1 MDEQRAKA
9 QALRRMIKRGV
20 YLLLFLILIGALVI
34 ASLPKPV
41 SVERA
46 QVVRGGMRVTVD
58 EDGQARVKDRY
69 VVSAPIFGSLARI
82 EYESGDAV
90 NQGQVLA
97 RIEPV
102 QPALLDTRA
111 RISAEARLAQTLA
124 AQQQASAQIERA
136 QTTLE
141 LAKSELVRAKQLFER
156 EAGSRQALE
165 QAENNE
171 RRALAEL
178 SSLRFATRVAKF
190 EVEMARAAIERLPGE
205 ASSRRRESKGKPLSP
220 AQLNIPSPVSGR
232 VLKVFHK
239 SEGVVQAG
247 AQLLEVGDPEAL
259 EVVVDVLTSDAA
271 RITSG
276 APVTLDRW
284 GGPAV
289 QGRVRRVESSAFTRL
304 SALGVEE
311 QRVNVLI
318 DLTSPQK
325 EWAALGDGY
334 RVEAHIVV
342 WEGAQVVQV
351 PASTVFRHGDGWA
364 LFRIEGNIARIT
376 PVSLGQR
383 TMRDVQIESGLSG
396 GETIIVHPS
405 DKVSDGVKVAS
416 Q

>member
-9 QALRRMIKRGV
+9 QSLRRFIKRAV
-20 YLLLFLILIGALVI
+20 YLLLSLALLGALVV

-41 SVERA
+41 SVETA
-46 QVVRGGMRVTVD
+46 IASRGSMRVTVD

-90 NQGQVLA
+90 TQGQVLA

-111 RISAEARLAQTLA
+111 RASAEARLAQTLA
-124 AQQQASAQIERA
+124 SQQQAGSQIERA

-141 LAKSELVRAKQLFER
+141 LARSELARAKQLFAS

-171 RRALAEL
+171 RRALTEL

-205 ASSRRRESKGKPLSP
+205 GGSRRRESKNKPLAST
-220 AQLNIPSPVSGR
+220 QLIVPSPVAGR

-247 AQLLEVGDPEAL
+247 AQILEVGDPEAL

-271 RITSG
+271 RIPTG
-276 APVTLDRW
+276 ALVTLDRW
-284 GGPAV
+284 GGPTV

-342 WEGAQVVQV
+342 WEGAQIVQV

-364 LFRIEGNIARIT
+364 LFRLDGGVARIT
-376 PVSLGQR
+376 PVTLGQR
-383 TMRDVQIESGLSG
+383 TMRDVQIEGGLTG

-405 DKVSDGVKVAS
+405 DKVSDGVKVAVK
-416 Q
+416 

>member
-9 QALRRMIKRGV
+9 KSTRRWIKRGV
-20 YLLLFLILIGALVI
+20 YFLLFAGLLAALVI

-41 SVERA
+41 SVETAR
-46 QVVRGGMRVTVD
+46 VVRGPLRVTVD

-69 VVSAPIFGSLARI
+69 VVSAPIFGSMARI
-82 EYESGDAV
+82 EYDSGDAV
-90 NQGQVLA
+90 TQGQVLA

-111 RISAEARLAQTLA
+111 RASAEARLAQTLA

-136 QTTLE
+136 QTTLDMARSD
-141 LAKSELVRAKQLFER
+141 LTRTKQLFDR

-165 QAENNE
+165 QAETNE

-205 ASSRRRESKGKPLSP
+205 PAGRRRESKGKTPPLT
-220 AQLNIPSPVSGR
+220 QLAVPSPVAGR
-232 VLKVFHK
+232 VLKVIHK

-247 AQLLEVGDPEAL
+247 SQLLEVGDPAAL

-271 RITSG
+271 RISAG
-276 APVTLDRW
+276 AAVTLDRW
-284 GGPAV
+284 GGPVV

-342 WEGAQVVQV
+342 WEGSQVVQV

-364 LFRIEGNIARIT
+364 LFRIVGGIARLT
-376 PVSLGQR
+376 PVTLGQR
-383 TMRDVQIESGLSG
+383 TMRDVQVETGLSG
-396 GETIIVHPS
+396 DETIIVHPS
-405 DKVSDGVKVAS
+405 DKVTEGVKVTA

>member
-9 QALRRMIKRGV
+9 QSLRRWIKRGV
-20 YLLLFLILIGALVI
+20 YLVLFLALLGALVI

-41 SVERA
+41 PVETTVA
-46 QVVRGGMRVTVD
+46 QRGNMRVTVD

-69 VVSAPIFGSLARI
+69 VVSSPIFGSMARI
-82 EYESGDAV
+82 EYDSGDAV
-90 NQGQVLA
+90 TQGQVLA

-111 RISAEARLAQTLA
+111 RVSAEARLAQTLA
-124 AQQQASAQIERA
+124 AQAQSASQIERA
-136 QTTLE
+136 QTTLD
-141 LAKSELVRAKQLFER
+141 LAKSELSRAKQLFER

-165 QAENNE
+165 QAENTE
-171 RRALAEL
+171 RRAMAEL

-190 EVEMARAAIERLPGE
+190 EVEMARAAIERLPGDGS
-205 ASSRRRESKGKPLSP
+205 ARKRESKGKPLAP
-220 AQLNIPSPVSGR
+220 TQLIVPSPVAGR

-247 AQLLEVGDPEAL
+247 AQILEVGDPEAL

-271 RITSG
+271 RITAGS
-276 APVTLDRW
+276 PVTLDRW
-284 GGPAV
+284 GGPPV

-342 WEGAQVVQV
+342 WEGSQIVQV

-364 LFRIEGNIARIT
+364 LFRIEGGVARIT
-376 PVSLGQR
+376 PVTLGQR
-383 TMRDVQIESGLSG
+383 TMRDVQIEKGLAG

-405 DKVSDGVKVAS
+405 DKVGDGVKVAVK
-416 Q
+416 